1 MSDRNSLFNEIRRLF
16 SIDSRI
22 DPVKFQN
29 LVSAVAPNEA
39 KSIESELALSV
50 NTGGDLRN
58 QTETPMMYIKKEL
71 ASNTPEWMP
80 GEDFEDYNEDVI
92 PICTYRKMSLDPQIA
107 LGMLLIKGF
116 VSTLKYK
123 LKTED
128 PKVLAVTDY
137 VLGRV
142 HNQIVKEMI
151 DTSFELGFAFF
162 EKVWQSEKVKLV
174 QKNSDGEP
182 YTVYSGEILS
192 LKKVKNLDL
201 EKGYSFYQKAGVDE
215 ISYVE
220 QDQTVIGARNLD
232 TAIRIPRHKLV
243 WFALDQKYSNI
254 FGRPRYKIAYESWFY
269 TRKVYN
275 LMLSHLRRT
284 GSPPS
289 FAKFPSGAT
298 NIGGKQVDNNTIAE
312 MVLKKL
318 DSQSSI
324 GLPSDPHQNSDK
336 AKWEAGFMEIKNSDP
351 GPYLKVLELL
361 FRQKIAALGIPDSLL
376 VGDAAYSTLDAVVDL
391 LMIMIEDLVE
401 QTENTIRRDL
411 VDYVVEYNFGPEA
424 LTSFEYNIDRTGLGR
439 TKLLKDIVVNLIRFN
454 GSQGDLKPIIS
465 ADLSKIFEEM
475 NIPVSSYE
483 NLFRIPEEIKKM
495 KEDEMKLK
503 KDAAKQ
509 KSESMLKKAQNQ
521 EDTNGVNRVNKTDRS
536 DEGRRTNK
544 ENIAE

>member
-1 MSDRNSLFNEIRRLF
+1 MSERNLLFNEIRRLF

-29 LVSAVAPNEA
+29 LVSAVTPDEA
-39 KSIESELALSV
+39 KTIENELGFSV

-58 QTETPMMYIKKEL
+58 QVETPMMFIKKEL
-71 ASNTPEWMP
+71 ATNSPEWMP

-92 PICTYRKMSLDPQIA
+92 PVCTYRKMSLDPQIA

-128 PKVLAVTDY
+128 AKVLAVTDY
-137 VLGRV
+137 VLDRV

-162 EKVWQSEKVKLV
+162 EKVWQNEQVKIV
-174 QKNSDGEP
+174 KKDPDGQP
-182 YTVYSGEILS
+182 YTVFSGNVMS

-201 EKGYSFYQKAGVDE
+201 EKGFSFFQKAGVDE

-220 QDQTVIGARNLD
+220 QDQTIIGARSVD

-254 FGRPRYKIAYESWFY
+254 FGRSRYKIAYESWFY

-275 LMLSHLRRT
+275 LMLAHLRRT

-289 FAKFPSGAT
+289 YVKFPNGAI
-298 NIGGKQVDNNTIAE
+298 NIAGRQVDNNTIAE
-312 MVLKKL
+312 MILKKL

-324 GLPSDPHQNSDK
+324 GIPSDLHQGSDVPR
-336 AKWEAGFMEIKNSDP
+336 WEAGFMEIKNSDP

-376 VGDAAYSTLDAVVDL
+376 VGDSAYSTLDAVVDL

-401 QTENTIRRDL
+401 QTENTIRRDI
-411 VDYVVEYNFGPEA
+411 VDYIVEYNFGPDA
-424 LTSFEYNIDRTGLGR
+424 LTSFEYKIDRTGLGR

-465 ADLSKIFEEM
+465 ADLSAIFEEM
-475 NIPVSSYE
+475 NIPVSAYE
-483 NLFRIPEEIKKM
+483 SLFRIPEEIRKM

-509 KSESMLKKAQNQ
+509 KGESMLKKAQNQ

-544 ENIAE
+544 ENVAE